1 MPPSGRRQRRKFGS
15 KWGFYYFSFDKK
27 IVKYF
32 VQCYVLTQSLPGRH
46 PVINIQSSL
55 CTTPDLC
62 KNVSLTV
69 LYGSN
74 GNSYTSVCGQKCAHI
89 HIFFTT

>member
-1 MPPSGRRQRRKFGS
+1 MEERRKSGS
-15 KWGFYYFSFDKK
+15 KWDSYYFSFDKK

-32 VQCYVLTQSLPGRH
+32 VQCYVFTQSLLGWH

-55 CTTPDLC
+55 YTTPDLC

-69 LYGSN
+69 LYGNN
-74 GNSYTSVCGQKCAHI
+74 GNSYSSLHGQKCVHI